1 MNRFQK
7 YILRKNFIRL
17 IVIIF
22 GLAIALLFSGLNR
35 NVNQTVANLFFS
47 ISGEK
52 QLDSNIVII
61 HIDQNDIQKLGGWPL
76 KRSYYALLV
85 SRLTSLKVAKIGI
98 EVLLS
103 SNAAMQGIYNELL
116 NEELNRSGKVIL
128 SSIASRENKAGEK
141 FDKDSII
148 YSQPKIDNPKL
159 QSGHLNYISKNGIYI
174 PAEIRVGNKKEKA
187 FAMELTGKNF
197 SDPLIKVNF
206 YTSWKKFKNYP
217 LIEFFRM
224 VEENNPQLAGFKN
237 KIVII
242 GISDPSIAKTIR
254 TFYDDELPGVGL
266 HAIVLDNILT
276 NRILKYNTASIITFI
291 FLIVLLT
298 LTQLKYRSPFYY
310 IIGFALAC
318 YLILAFIIF
327 SLFNVEINH
336 AALILPLFLLGAL
349 EISYLLLESK
359 TKLSE
364 SYSEA
369 EILRS
374 ALYAKEERLAKLQD
388 EFKRCAETSQNELN
402 TKINL
407 LKEEILRLKKI
418 QQENEDAAPITSQI
432 EVKNFHGIVYKSA
445 EMENVV
451 SMIQKIAPYDA
462 TVLIL
467 GESGSGK
474 ELAAHAI
481 HNLSKRNEGNFI
493 ALNCAALTETLLES
507 ELFGHVKGA
516 FTNAIAD
523 KKGRFEL
530 ADGGT
535 IFLDEIGE
543 TSESFQAKLL
553 RVIQFGDFDKV
564 GSALTQHVNV
574 RIIAAT
580 NKKLDELV
588 REKKFREDLYYRLN
602 VLKLEL
608 PPLRQRRDDI
618 ETLANY
624 FALREDS
631 SIKISKAVMESLIA
645 NQWKGNVRELESVI
659 KRAVIFAKSEKRN
672 IIKVAD
678 LSEEY
683 QLYDKANLES
693 FILDSLRAKE
703 FSHSS
708 INDTA
713 KELGDLNRTIVS
725 ENLRGIF
732 FKTFVSNSFILED
745 SIKEIAATENNEVV
759 ERVRAKAE
767 TYLENIENGLHKAQG
782 KNFDGIKSAFSSK
795 YRNLPSKY
803 HQYLDEVIKH
813 LLEKTPEKV
822 SSGK

>member
-1 MNRFQK
+1 MTSLQK
-7 YILRKNFIRL
+7 YIARKSFVGL
-17 IVIIF
+17 AVIIL
-22 GLAIALLFSGLNR
+22 GLAVALIFTGLNR
-35 NVNQTVANLFFS
+35 SVNQTISNFFLS

-52 QLDSNIVII
+52 QPDSNIVII

-76 KRSYYALLV
+76 KRSYYALLIGK
-85 SRLTSLKVAKIGI
+85 LTSLHVAKIGI

-116 NEELNRSGKVIL
+116 SEELKRSGRVVL
-128 SSIASRENKAGEK
+128 SSIVSKEGDK

-148 YSQPKIDNPKL
+148 YSQPKAKNPEL

-187 FAMELTGKNF
+187 FAIKLAGKNS

-206 YTSWKKFKNYP
+206 YTSWKKFKNYS

-224 VEENNPQLAGFKN
+224 VEENNPQLANFKN
-237 KIVII
+237 KIVVV

-276 NRILKYNTASIITFI
+276 NRSLNYKAASILTFI

-298 LTQLKYRSPFYY
+298 LTQFKYRFPFYY
-310 IIGFALAC
+310 IIGFAFAG
-318 YLILAFIIF
+318 YLILSFIFF

-336 AALILPLFLLGAL
+336 TALVLPLFLLGVL
-349 EISYLLLESK
+349 EIFYMISEGK

-364 SYSEA
+364 SYNESVV
-369 EILRS
+369 LRL
-374 ALYAKEERLAKLQD
+374 ALNKKEERLEKLQE
-388 EFKRCAETSQNELN
+388 EFKRCTETSQNELN
-402 TKINL
+402 KKINL

-418 QQENEDAAPITSQI
+418 QKEDEEVTPVISQTD
-432 EVKNFHGIVYKSA
+432 VRNFHGIVYRSEKI
-445 EMENVV
+445 ENVV
-451 SMIQKIAPYDA
+451 NTIQKIAPYDA

-481 HNLSKRNEGNFI
+481 HNLSRRKEENFI
-493 ALNCAALTETLLES
+493 AVNCAALTETLLES

-530 ADGGT
+530 ADNGT

-543 TSESFQAKLL
+543 TSENFQAKLL

-564 GSALTQHVNV
+564 GSAHTQHVNV

-580 NKKLDELV
+580 NKNLENLV

-608 PPLRQRRDDI
+608 PPLRRRREDI
-618 ETLANY
+618 EILANW
-624 FALREDS
+624 FVGREDA
-631 SIKISKAVMESLIA
+631 SIKISKAVMESLTA
-645 NQWKGNVRELESVI
+645 NNWKGNVRELESVI

-672 IIKVAD
+672 IIKVSD
-678 LSEEY
+678 LPGEY
-683 QLYDKANLES
+683 QLYDKTNLED
-693 FILDSLRAKE
+693 FILDSLRAKD

-708 INDTA
+708 INETA
-713 KELGDLNRTIVS
+713 KELGNLSRTIVS

-745 SIKEIAATENNEVV
+745 AIKEIAAAENSEVE
-759 ERVRAKAE
+759 ERIRNKAV
-767 TYLENIENGLHKAQG
+767 TYLENIENDLHKAHG
-782 KNFDGIKSAFSSK
+782 KNFDRIKSAFSSK

-813 LLEKTPEKV
+813 LLEKVPEQI
-822 SSGK
+822 SSGI